1 MKRLTRYLRYI
12 LPALLLIVVTACDDD
27 SPDPAPTAK
36 EGRRTVLVY
45 MIADNSLGR
54 NGCDRAD
61 INEMLKS
68 AAQGGITDGRLLVY
82 HAASGADKGVNPRLI
97 EITPD
102 GEKTLKEYTDA
113 SSVYSVD
120 IERVRQVLD
129 DVDRIAPARENGLV
143 LWSHGSGWR
152 ELPSSRSFGEDR
164 GVTMKVSS
172 LAKAL
177 EGRKFDFIYFDCCL
191 MATVEVVYELRHAT
205 PTIVASGTELIDEGM
220 RYDLNIP
227 VFFAPELDLTV
238 AARNTFEY
246 YNSLVGQYRTC
257 TMSVINTAGLDD
269 LASATRAIME
279 TGAKPTVSIS
289 GQQSYMTGLSTIY
302 DMKRYIET
310 LDCQEELKT
319 QWNSAFD
326 RVIAYAAATERL
338 FGYYPI
344 KYYGGLGTYILTAP
358 SDAKLYN
365 YDQQSW
371 WKDVVS
377 HNPNFVNK

>member
-1 MKRLTRYLRYI
+1 
-12 LPALLLIVVTACDDD
+12 
-27 SPDPAPTAK
+27 
-36 EGRRTVLVY
+36 
-45 MIADNSLGR
+45 
-54 NGCDRAD
+54 
-61 INEMLKS
+61 
-68 AAQGGITDGRLLVY
+68 
-82 HAASGADKGVNPRLI
+82 
-97 EITPD
+97 
-102 GEKTLKEYTDA
+102 
-113 SSVYSVD
+113 
-120 IERVRQVLD
+120 
-129 DVDRIAPARENGLV
+129 
-143 LWSHGSGWR
+143 
-152 ELPSSRSFGEDR
+152 
-164 GVTMKVSS
+164 
-172 LAKAL
+172 
-177 EGRKFDFIYFDCCL
+177 
-191 MATVEVVYELRHAT
+191 
-205 PTIVASGTELIDEGM
+205 
-220 RYDLNIP
+220 
-227 VFFAPELDLTV
+227 
-238 AARNTFEY
+238 
-246 YNSLVGQYRTC
+246 
-257 TMSVINTAGLDD
+257 MSVINTAGLDD